1 MRLIS
6 ELCVDGESEVKSKRL
21 LFSGKESILIHN
33 RVRDGRAN
41 AAFFKHFR
49 WGTRHCHGVLD
60 SSVAVVFSHFTKKNV
75 NYNLDPKG
83 VQNAF
88 EPFLA
93 KYLKLAETMIGLAT
107 GSIVLLVGSSA
118 LHGEPGH
125 VPKACASPL
134 FLLAFTILS
143 GIACFIVAYVWLIVR
158 VTY

>member
-1 MRLIS
+1 MSHFLNCFAGEPGIITGFLIP
-6 ELCVDGESEVKSKRL
+6 
-21 LFSGKESILIHN
+21 
-33 RVRDGRAN
+33 
-41 AAFFKHFR
+41 
-49 WGTRHCHGVLD
+49 
-60 SSVAVVFSHFTKKNV
+60 VALWFLSYFTKKSV
-75 NYNLDPKG
+75 NYYLDANG

-125 VPKACASPL
+125 VPKAYASPL
-134 FLLAFTILS
+134 FLLAFTVLYGLLFSAWMTFHYEMYQHDKQHPRWAYALSETLGFS
-143 GIACFIVAYVWLIVR
+143 GISSFVVGYVWLIVR